1 MAQFSTQFPVLL
13 SILFLLN
20 PLSCVCSR
28 IYNIRDM
35 QKRDIPT
42 NAPDTRQ
49 YESSQEEPTYQ
60 TNHRSD
66 KTRDELISE
75 IFQVGFPPGLTIF
88 NNTSPFEVDDSQSS
102 SSYSSY
108 TQPITEAPFRALKDS
123 TGKLTGVPSK
133 ELQTFPNDNTAKAT
147 SSSSYPLWSQPIT
160 EAPTFKVSRDPNGK
174 LTAVPSKELQTF
186 PKGNLYSDRSHDDS
200 HYSHPVQKDEQKN
213 LDMNYV
219 ISSDDC
225 VEGKA
230 TFCTDVRNY
239 PPETVVEEILKKNF
253 INLNIFFGEDTISP
267 DDFSQRMNNEPN
279 VESLCE
285 SRTTLITPQAGW
297 NIESNWTLIV
307 NTDKYKQ
314 AIQIEE
320 CINEGSVCGPKQK
333 IDPPPGY
340 NITCK
345 QSYIYRSLVSIADGK
360 VLPNSFKFPS
370 CCKCVMKPLKN
381 Y

>member
-1 MAQFSTQFPVLL
+1 
-13 SILFLLN
+13 
-20 PLSCVCSR
+20 
-28 IYNIRDM
+28 M

-133 ELQTFPNDNTAKAT
+133 ELQTFPNDNTAK
-147 SSSSYPLWSQPIT
+147 
-160 EAPTFKVSRDPNGK
+160 
-174 LTAVPSKELQTF
+174 
-186 PKGNLYSDRSHDDS
+186 GNSYSDRSHDDS